1 MQPKIIQ
8 IGATRNHP
16 DRCYVQA
23 GEGLP
28 SQVHEADGDS
38 FHQKWLLWLK
48 SKRNHLSFL
57 MPKFSQ
63 GGNFPFAKHRCCLW
77 PEKQCPSTVCFKIV
91 TKDWLDWR
99 QQRFDGTSRRKLWKR
114 VPATCSLVTLTVLK
128 TRFNRWLKRRRH
140 ERCRQWLWTWLSL
153 RLRVKKANTSR
164 SQISTD
170 WTNQRE
176 RLAQAVFSRG
186 ASSIRTV
193 APTSRWIPI
202 D

>member
-1 MQPKIIQ
+1 MHK
-8 IGATRNHP
+8 T
-16 DRCYVQA
+16 DRDH
-23 GEGLP
+23 L
-28 SQVHEADGDS
+28 
-38 FHQKWLLWLK
+38 HQKRLFRPEDQCNDPSRTDPAISENKLLANRIGFWLEIIFIK
-48 SKRNHLSFL
+48 SLS
-57 MPKFSQ
+57 Q
-63 GGNFPFAKHRCCLW
+63 NRR
-77 PEKQCPSTVCFKIV
+77 KQRSY
-91 TKDWLDWR
+91 R
-99 QQRFDGTSRRKLWKR
+99 ASRRKLWKR

-170 WTNQRE
+170 GTNQRE